1 VCFEDRESRGRAKG
15 ENFDGVLDLD
25 GLDWEKSDWVFL
37 ANSDHGDLEFDNW
50 GLCDDGEF
58 DMRRNDSVCVE
69 KNWFGYRG
77 VTLSGLSDE
86 FGILVYEMMAR
97 KFGVDENFA
106 KAVEHLQ
113 ISRYRVVE

>member
-1 VCFEDRESRGRAKG
+1 M
-15 ENFDGVLDLD
+15 DLD
-25 GLDWEKSDWVFL
+25 GLEWEKSDWVFL

-58 DMRRNDSVCVE
+58 DIKRNDSVCVE

-113 ISRYRVVE
+113 ISRYRAVEEEYLRKLTFGWKVLTGAK